1 MRELGFAVEYYPGY
15 VNQVL
20 SPHSLDVVLMTVI
33 VRGCGQHLM
42 GETAYQERTGSVG
55 ITHYGQVH
63 DVLTS
68 RRGMDIYNVY
78 LDLRNH
84 PLPVMPASLQ
94 DVVPAILPLHP
105 QFRNQLNRSV
115 HFQVRQPQ
123 RLAELL
129 RRIEEEWR
137 DKKPGYE
144 DVARSCF
151 RVFLVECCREAMRG
165 GIEFTR
171 PEEGRFPLWLE
182 RMRLKLDQAYASE
195 MRLEQL
201 AGEARVSEGHLCRL
215 FKAYTGKTVFQYL
228 IERRIQAA
236 MFRLRGGRV
245 KILAVA
251 LECGFA
257 DIAYFNRT
265 FKRLV
270 GRTPGAYRMAGPDT
284 PDEPVIVQATG
295 RLSSD
300 LHPAAAGRASA
311 PPAKRVA
318 NDPPTTGRGGTAR
331 RRPG

>member
-1 MRELGFAVEYYPGY
+1 MPQYPHLQLLPRLHAIRELGFAVEYFPRY
-15 VNQVL
+15 VNRVF

-33 VRGCGQHLM
+33 IRGRGRHVMGQ
-42 GETAYQERTGSVG
+42 TAYQERSGSVG

-63 DVLTS
+63 DVLTD

-78 LDLRNH
+78 LDLRDH
-84 PLPVMPASLQ
+84 PLPVMPAALQ

-105 QFRNQLNRSV
+105 QFRNRLNRSV

-129 RRIEEEWR
+129 RRIECELRER
-137 DKKPGYE
+137 QPGYE

-171 PEEGRFPLWLE
+171 PVDGRFPLWLE
-182 RMRLKLDQAYASE
+182 RMRLRLDQTYASNVS
-195 MRLEQL
+195 LERL
-201 AGEARVSEGHLCRL
+201 AGDARVSEGHLCRL

-236 MFRLRGGRV
+236 MFRLRSGRE

-251 LECGFA
+251 MESGFS
-257 DIAYFNRT
+257 DVAYFNRT
-265 FKRLV
+265 FKRMV
-270 GRTPGAYRMAGPDT
+270 GRTPRAYRLAGADT
-284 PDEPVIVQATG
+284 PPESLT
-295 RLSSD
+295 
-300 LHPAAAGRASA
+300 SA
-311 PPAKRVA
+311 
-318 NDPPTTGRGGTAR
+318 
-331 RRPG
+331 